1 MAFLVKFRYSEK
13 TTKIRKNFPLLFW
26 RHLVISKKGERFFWN
41 FEAVVSELF
50 LKNSLCLEKKSY
62 IPNHFLQFYI
72 FQFGTLLNGSCTW
85 NWFSRIFTFDCF
97 RQANVPGSAICHVE
111 HSEARALLGNC
122 TYIFVL
128 QLKIWRGKWKCGGD
142 GCPPCWPS
150 NWKWIF
156 NVLLISYMTTYF
168 TFKRNWIWWFLKKF
182 VFLVKSKLGPTKFM
196 MMQAVILQCS
206 SMFFLFSME
215 FYEVWYDFK
224 SIWTH
229 CVSHQGRAFDW
240 RVVGAGWMTH
250 VRRLDNQIYME
261 QIKKFSAPQHS
272 NDLYNKVIELF
283 NPLNS
288 ILCKLSCPIHGFLV
302 QIILRCLLWCYSE
315 LKI

>member
-156 NVLLISYMTTYF
+156 NVLLISYMT
-168 TFKRNWIWWFLKKF
+168 ISL
-182 VFLVKSKLGPTKFM
+182 SK
-196 MMQAVILQCS
+196 
-206 SMFFLFSME
+206 E
-215 FYEVWYDFK
+215 
-224 SIWTH
+224 
-229 CVSHQGRAFDW
+229 
-240 RVVGAGWMTH
+240 
-250 VRRLDNQIYME
+250 
-261 QIKKFSAPQHS
+261 
-272 NDLYNKVIELF
+272 IELGDF
-283 NPLNS
+283 SKNLYFWSNQNWVPQNLWWCRQLFCS
-288 ILCKLSCPIHGFLV
+288 ALLCFFYFLWNFMKFDTTSNLFEPIVSAIRGGHLT
-302 QIILRCLLWCYSE
+302 E
-315 LKI
+315 E